1 MSQANKIWRTTIR
14 AFVVVLLG
22 VMPALVGNGCATI
35 GPLPAADLSA
45 AGWTVKRGQAVW
57 KFGNDA
63 PEIVGDLLVAARSNG
78 ELFAQFSKTPLTVA
92 TARYD
97 GKNWELDLAMF
108 QRRIARHGPPGDR
121 FALFQVARQING
133 TSLPKPWVFST
144 KADGRW
150 RLENPQTGEYV
161 EGFWAQ

>member
-1 MSQANKIWRTTIR
+1 MSLVNRFWRATSG
-14 AFVVVLLG
+14 AFFSGLAGLMIVFFG
-22 VMPALVGNGCATI
+22 TGCATF

-45 AGWTVKRGQAVW
+45 SGWTVKRGQAVW
-57 KFGNDA
+57 KFGKDA

-121 FALFQVARQING
+121 FALFQLARQING
-133 TSLPKPWVFST
+133 TSVPKPWLFSS
-144 KADGRW
+144 KSDGRW
-150 RLENPQTGEYV
+150 RLENPRTGEYV